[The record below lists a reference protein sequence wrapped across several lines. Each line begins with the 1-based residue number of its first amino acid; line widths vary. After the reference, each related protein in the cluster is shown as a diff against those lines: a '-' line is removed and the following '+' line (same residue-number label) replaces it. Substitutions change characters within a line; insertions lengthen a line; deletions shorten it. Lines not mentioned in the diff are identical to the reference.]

1 MTCSIPHATFT
12 RLVDLYYYI
21 LGLPSLIPSPSVNQ
35 AFSELVSLCLQIR
48 IPSKHILEHMQ
59 ELSTSADDNR
69 SAFNVRALIARA
81 MEAEGCMERYWA
93 KILAADA
100 DVDATMRTFWY
111 WDNYATLT
119 KYELDSLTAA
129 GCQSM
134 DRVAFIGSGPLP
146 LTSVLVGQKTR
157 GEVVLYDRDVEA
169 NMLAAAWVK
178 KLSAIGSEGPPASY
192 SFRDIDV
199 WAEDCTAFSRYDV
212 VWVAAAVGS
221 DGAEKRAII
230 DHLRRGMR
238 KGAFLAVRSVEM
250 GCSLLYPEIKH
261 SEFANLDIVR
271 HDVPPQGVVN
281 SVIVLR
287 V

>member
-1 MTCSIPHATFT
+1 MTCSTPLATVT

-21 LGLPSLIPSPSVNQ
+21 LALPSLFPSPSVNQ

-48 IPSKHILEHMQ
+48 IPSKHLLEHIQ
-59 ELSTSADDNR
+59 DISSKDDR
-69 SAFNVRALIARA
+69 SDFDAQSLIARA

-100 DVDATMRTFWY
+100 DVNTAMRTFWY
-111 WDNYATLT
+111 WDNYTTLT

-134 DRVAFIGSGPLP
+134 KRVAFIGSGPLP
-146 LTSVLVGQKTR
+146 LTSILVGQKTR

-169 NMLAAAWVK
+169 NVLAAAWVE
-178 KLSAIGSEGPPASY
+178 KLSVTECEGPAASY

-199 WAEDCTAFSRYDV
+199 WAEDHAAFAHYDV

-221 DGAEKRAII
+221 SGTEKRAIV

-238 KGAFLAVRSVEM
+238 KGTFLAVRSVEM
-250 GCSLLYPEIKH
+250 GCSLLYPEINH

-271 HDVPPQGVVN
+271 HDVPPHGVVN
-281 SVIVLR
+281 SVMILKV
-287 V
+287 